1 MDRKSI
7 TRYIDLIFCVIILP
21 LVITLIPVDRWLI
34 KYTWFAISLIVFLY
48 LLYFIYRRI
57 KVPRMFMQGQYGR
70 LTLWLVIIIS
80 CTLLISHFPF
90 PDNMGQ
96 EFTPREMMRLKHL
109 RWQTVWLLFL
119 VVSGFSLTI
128 ELTFELFDQ
137 IIFRKDL
144 EAEKNRAELS
154 LYKAQINPHFLF
166 NSLNTLYGL
175 IVSKSDQTEQV
186 FVKFTSLLQYMYSHT
201 TNDLIDATQEIE
213 YINHYLDLQSM
224 RYNHH
229 TRIDWDYSLDD
240 ETTQIPPMI
249 LITFVEN
256 ACKYGSSPSKDC
268 TIRIR
273 LNIRSGVLDFR
284 TENAVMKKK
293 DPQKKGIGIENC
305 RRRLSLLYPERF
317 LLSTHEENGMFKTH
331 LIIQLS

>member
-1 MDRKSI
+1 MERKSI
-7 TRYIDLIFCVIILP
+7 TRYIDLIFCIVFLP

-57 KVPRMFMQGQYGR
+57 KVPRMFMQKQYGR
-70 LTLWLVIIIS
+70 LTLWLIFIVG
-80 CTLLISHFPF
+80 CTFLISHFPF
-90 PDNMGQ
+90 PDDMGQ
-96 EFTPREMMRLKHL
+96 ELSQRELMRVEHL

-175 IVSKSDQTEQV
+175 IVSKSEQTEQV

-201 TNDLIDATQEIE
+201 TNDLIDVTQEIE

-229 TRIDWDYSLDD
+229 TNIDWSYSLDD
-240 ETTQIPPMI
+240 ETIQIPPMI

-268 TIRIR
+268 TICIR
-273 LNIRSGVLDFR
+273 LNIRNGILDFR

-293 DPQKKGIGIENC
+293 DSQKKGIGIENC

-317 LLSTHEENGMFKTH
+317 LLTTQEENGIFKSH
-331 LIIQLS
+331 LTIQLS

>member
-7 TRYIDLIFCVIILP
+7 TRYIDLIFCVIFLP

-154 LYKAQINPHFLF
+154 LYNTDQPAFSVQLPEYPLRPHRQQIRPDGTGFREIHQSAAIYVFAHHER
-166 NSLNTLYGL
+166 
-175 IVSKSDQTEQV
+175 SD
-186 FVKFTSLLQYMYSHT
+186 
-201 TNDLIDATQEIE
+201 
-213 YINHYLDLQSM
+213 
-224 RYNHH
+224 
-229 TRIDWDYSLDD
+229 
-240 ETTQIPPMI
+240 
-249 LITFVEN
+249 
-256 ACKYGSSPSKDC
+256 
-268 TIRIR
+268 
-273 LNIRSGVLDFR
+273 
-284 TENAVMKKK
+284 
-293 DPQKKGIGIENC
+293 
-305 RRRLSLLYPERF
+305 
-317 LLSTHEENGMFKTH
+317 
-331 LIIQLS
+331 